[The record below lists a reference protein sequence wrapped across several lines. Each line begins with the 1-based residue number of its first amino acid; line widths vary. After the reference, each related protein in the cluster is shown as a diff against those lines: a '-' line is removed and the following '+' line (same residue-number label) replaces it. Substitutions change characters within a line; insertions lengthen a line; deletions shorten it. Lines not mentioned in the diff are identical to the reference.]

1 MNFKDRIVLIT
12 GAGSGL
18 GRQLAL
24 DLEKSGCRIAMGDLN
39 EEGLLETAA
48 LLKTPEDDLFLLK
61 ADVTNTEDCRRLVE
75 GTIEKFGQLDICIP
89 CAGTSMWADFL
100 DIKDLSLFR
109 KMIDI
114 NYLAVVDLLHF
125 ALPHLLKTRGSLVT
139 ISSFQAVFGIAHH
152 TAYSAS
158 KHALNGFLAAL
169 ESELGDSIHIL
180 NVMPAWISGTNLRN
194 NAYQASG
201 DQGGKIR
208 KHSRR
213 IATVTV
219 EDCSHQIVKAIAKGK
234 RELFQP
240 KKAGHLRW
248 INTLFP
254 WFVSAFISHH
264 VKKQHKEK

>member
-24 DLEKSGCRIAMGDLN
+24 DLEKAGCRIAMGDLN

-48 LLKTPEDDLFLLK
+48 LLKTPEQDLFWLK
-61 ADVTNTEDCRRLVE
+61 SDVTDQEDCRRLVE
-75 GTIEKFGQLDICIP
+75 GTVDKFGKLDIFIP
-89 CAGTSMWADFL
+89 CAGASMWADFL
-100 DIKDLSLFR
+100 DIKDMSLFR

-114 NYLAVVDLLHF
+114 NYLSVVLCLHY
-125 ALPHLLKTRGSLVT
+125 ALPHLIESKGSLVT
-139 ISSFQAVFGIAHH
+139 ISSFQGVFGIAHH

-158 KHALNGFLAAL
+158 KHALNGFLGAL
-169 ESELGDSIHIL
+169 ESELGGSIHIL
-180 NVMPAWISGTNLRN
+180 NVMPAWISGTNLRS
-194 NAYQASG
+194 NAFQASG
-201 DQGGKIR
+201 EPGGKAR
-208 KHSRR
+208 RHSQP

-219 EDCSHQIVKAIAKGK
+219 EDCSRQIIKALDKRK

-240 KKAGHLRW
+240 KKAGLLRL
-248 INTLFP
+248 INALFP
-254 WFVSAFISHH
+254 WFVSTFIQHH

>member
-24 DLEKSGCRIAMGDLN
+24 DLEKKGCRIALGDFN
-39 EEGLLETAA
+39 EEGLQETAA
-48 LLKTPEDDLFLLK
+48 LLKSPEEDLFICQ
-61 ADVTNTEDCRRLVE
+61 ADVTNPDDCRRMVE
-75 GTIEKFGQLDICIP
+75 GTIDKFGKLDIFIP
-89 CAGTSMWADFL
+89 CAGASMWADFL
-100 DIKDLSLFR
+100 DIKDLSLFP

-114 NYLAVVDLLHF
+114 NYLGVVYCLHY
-125 ALPHLLKTRGSLVT
+125 ALPHLIRSKGHLVT
-139 ISSFQAVFGIAHH
+139 ISSFQGVFGVAHH

-158 KHALNGFLAAL
+158 KHALNGFLQAL
-169 ESELGDSIHIL
+169 ESEVGDSIHIL

-201 DQGGKIR
+201 DQGGKVR
-208 KHSRR
+208 KHSRP

-219 EDCSHQIVKAIAKGK
+219 EDCSHQIIKSIEKGK

-254 WFVSAFISHH
+254 WFVSAFIRHH
-264 VKKQHKEK
+264 VRKQHKEK

>member
-1 MNFKDRIVLIT
+1 MNFKDRVVLIT

-24 DLEKSGCRIAMGDLN
+24 DLEKEGCRIALGDFD
-39 EEGLLETAA
+39 EAGLLETAA
-48 LLKTPEDDLFLLK
+48 LLKTTESDLFLLK
-61 ADVTNTEDCRRLVE
+61 SDVTEPEDCRRLVE
-75 GTIEKFGQLDICIP
+75 GTVEKFGKMDIFIP
-89 CAGTSMWADFL
+89 CAGASMWADFL
-100 DIKDLSLFR
+100 EIKDLSLFR

-114 NYLAVVDLLHF
+114 NYLGVVNCLHF
-125 ALPHLLKTRGSLVT
+125 ALPHLIKSKGSLVT
-139 ISSFQAVFGIAHH
+139 ISSFQGVFGIAHH

-158 KHALNGFLAAL
+158 KHALNGFLEAL
-169 ESELGDSIHIL
+169 ESELGDRLHIL
-180 NVMPAWISGTNLRN
+180 NVMPAWISGTNLRK

-201 DQGGKIR
+201 DQGGKTR
-208 KHSRR
+208 KHSRP

-219 EDCSHQIVKAIAKGK
+219 EDCSYQIIKALHKRK

-240 KKAGHLRW
+240 KKAGYLRL

-254 WFVSAFISHH
+254 WFVSAFIKHH

>member
-18 GRQLAL
+18 GRQLAV
-24 DLEKSGCRIAMGDLN
+24 DLEKKGCKFALGDLN
-39 EEGLLETAA
+39 EEGLRETAA
-48 LLKTPEDDLFLLK
+48 LLDTPEEELFLLK
-61 ADVTNTEDCRRLVE
+61 SDVTDTEQCRKLVE
-75 GTIEKFGQLDICIP
+75 GTINKFGKLDIFIP

-125 ALPHLLKTRGSLVT
+125 ALPHLIESRGSLVT
-139 ISSFQAVFGIAHH
+139 ISSFQAVFGVAHH

-158 KHALNGFLAAL
+158 KHALNGFLQAL
-169 ESELGDSIHIL
+169 EAELGDSIHML
-180 NVMPAWISGTNLRN
+180 NVMPAWISGTNLRS

-201 DQGGKIR
+201 DQGGKVR
-208 KHSRR
+208 KHSRP

-219 EDCSHQIVKAIAKGK
+219 EDCSRQIIKAIEKGK

-254 WFVSAFISHH
+254 WFVSAFIRHH
-264 VKKQHKEK
+264 VKKQHKER